1 MDALAFLLITVPIF
15 YPVAI
20 QMGYDP
26 IWFGVVITIV
36 TTMGAITPPVGISAY
51 IVSGMAKDIPLST
64 VFRGVIWFIPS
75 YILTMVLVEV
85 FPQLVIF
92 FADLVKY

>member
-1 MDALAFLLITVPIF
+1 LLITVPIF